1 MRKHNEEF
9 DDAID
14 DLITDVVEVAEKE
27 REKSY
32 INDDSDMFCLLDTLE
47 SFKENYIDK
56 AWKAKRIDVIK
67 RLHKRFKKNWM

>member
-1 MRKHNEEF
+1 MRKHNVIL